1 MADPKKKDDLD
12 ETLGLGSE
20 KDSEHKLEDVD
31 PILAGKGDYKPPEG
45 KEDKK
50 IEAEE
55 NTNVPEGGAVG
66 AVVGY
71 AANKVLPEVK
81 IAEPKGLDTA
91 RTNAK
96 VTGQAVN
103 RQVQNV
109 ATAKAAHTS
118 NVDAVHNEL
127 KAAQARL
134 NSASEKLNL
143 ARANAVKLNAL
154 PEPPPVPTATVGGAL
169 PVDEGAMRHNVK
181 MGNIVDYNE
190 VRKGMTGTTEATKG
204 MGRLPGY
211 SQVGRIIE
219 IGRAHV

>member
-1 MADPKKKDDLD
+1 M
-12 ETLGLGSE
+12 EQ
-20 KDSEHKLEDVD
+20 VR
-31 PILAGKGDYKPPEG
+31 
-45 KEDKK
+45 
-50 IEAEE
+50 
-55 NTNVPEGGAVG
+55 GGAVAG
-66 AVVGY
+66 AAGAAVGY
-71 AANKVLPEVK
+71 AAGKVLPEVK
-81 IAEPKGLDTA
+81 VSEPKGLDTA

-96 VTGQAVN
+96 VTGQAVQ

-109 ATAKAAHTS
+109 ASAKAAHTS

-211 SQVGRIIE
+211 SQVGRIIVPQE
-219 IGRAHV
+219 LANAPIYNAEQLAAQKQLANAEAMFKTAQSEVNGLQAKIGRAHV